1 MVRFNYNG
9 SALRK
14 HGASLFAVLLL
25 AGASRAAEGGV
36 LSWEDSVA
44 QATRANPTL
53 ASSRL
58 SVDASRASYYSSFN
72 GFLPSLTLSNS
83 VSESNSSRQ
92 PSYSASASAGLTLF
106 SVSQAASIRSASAAL
121 NSAEASLRAAS
132 ANLRST
138 LRQTFSSLLFAQ
150 TALETARVI
159 IVIRR
164 HNSELVNLR
173 YEAGRESK
181 GNMLRGKAQ
190 SLQAEYAI
198 LSAERD
204 VRTAQR
210 DMSRQLGREGFE
222 AFTATGAFASAPA
235 PARPDDFRALLPLR
249 TDVTIAEASLRTSK
263 ASLDSANSVFWP
275 TLSAS
280 YSRSR
285 GGQTEFPNRTNS
297 WSAGASLSYALFGGG
312 PGAAYLNT
320 KASRLGYER
329 TQSDLAEARQSA
341 LSDLETAWSNYA
353 DAADQVK
360 VQDALLE
367 ASRQRNDEADIR
379 YGSGLMSFEIWEGIV
394 SERVSSERQSLS
406 ARRTAMDAETAWHRA
421 LGRALGE

>member
-1 MVRFNYNG
+1 MRVRL
-9 SALRK
+9 SAL
-14 HGASLFAVLLL
+14 VLLL
-25 AGASRAAEGGV
+25 IAGAARAADAGA
-36 LSWEDSVA
+36 LTWEDSVA
-44 QATRANPTL
+44 QSARANPAL

-83 VSESNSSRQ
+83 VSESNASRL

-106 SVSQAASIRSASAAL
+106 SVSQAASIRGASAAL

-198 LSAERD
+198 IS
-204 VRTAQR
+204 
-210 DMSRQLGREGFE
+210 
-222 AFTATGAFASAPA
+222 
-235 PARPDDFRALLPLR
+235 ARPG
-249 TDVTIAEASLRTSK
+249 
-263 ASLDSANSVFWP
+263 N
-275 TLSAS
+275 
-280 YSRSR
+280 
-285 GGQTEFPNRTNS
+285 
-297 WSAGASLSYALFGGG
+297 
-312 PGAAYLNT
+312 
-320 KASRLGYER
+320 
-329 TQSDLAEARQSA
+329 
-341 LSDLETAWSNYA
+341 
-353 DAADQVK
+353 
-360 VQDALLE
+360 
-367 ASRQRNDEADIR
+367 
-379 YGSGLMSFEIWEGIV
+379 
-394 SERVSSERQSLS
+394 S
-406 ARRTAMDAETAWHRA
+406 AR
-421 LGRALGE
+421 

>member
-1 MVRFNYNG
+1 M
-9 SALRK
+9 
-14 HGASLFAVLLL
+14 L
-25 AGASRAAEGGV
+25 AGASRAAESGA

-44 QATRANPTL
+44 QAARANPTL

-72 GFLPSLTLSNS
+72 GFLPSLSLSNS

-106 SVSQAASIRSASAAL
+106 SVGQAATIRSASASL
-121 NSAEASLRAAS
+121 NAAEASLRAAS
-132 ANLRST
+132 AALRSS
-138 LRQTFSSLLFAQ
+138 LRQTFSALLLAQ
-150 TALETARVI
+150 ASLETARRI

-164 HNSELVNLR
+164 HDSELVTLR
-173 YEAGRESK
+173 YDAGRESK
-181 GNMLRGKAQ
+181 GNMLRAKAQ
-190 SLQAEYAI
+190 RMQAEYAVV
-198 LSAERD
+198 SAERD

-222 AFTATGAFASAPA
+222 AFVATGAFISAP
-235 PARPDDFRALLPLR
+235 PPERPDDFRALLPLR
-249 TDVTIAEASLRTSK
+249 TDVTIAEAALRSSK

-280 YSRSR
+280 YSRNR
-285 GGQTEFPNRTNS
+285 AGPTEFPNRTNS

-312 PGAAYLNT
+312 PAAAYFNT

-329 TQSDLAEARQSA
+329 TQSDLAAARQTA

-367 ASRQRNDEADIR
+367 ASRQRNDEADVR

-394 SERVSSERQSLS
+394 SERVSTERQALS
-406 ARRTAMDAETAWHRA
+406 ARRGAMDSETAWHRA